1 MAASVRF
8 AAEVSCFLE
17 KNLSLH
23 TWLRKYEES
32 SFALI
37 RAHYKQFI
45 KPWPHATSRQEVE
58 HGATFRAEHTDRA

>member
-8 AAEVSCFLE
+8 AAEVSCFLK

-23 TWLRKYEES
+23 IRLRKYEES

-45 KPWPHATSRQEVE
+45 KSWPHATSRQEVE
-58 HGATFRAEHTDRA
+58 HRANLRAEHTDGA